1 MILIAT
7 LWIDITIDIEMMLKL
22 FGVLAVQWMGLK
34 FPNIS

>member
-7 LWIDITIDIEMMLKL
+7 LWIDITIDIEMMLEL
-22 FGVLAVQWMGLK
+22 FGVLAVLWMGLK